1 MKSSHFD
8 KKGAARMVDIS
19 SKNITARKAIAS
31 GKVYMKPETLYMIRQ
46 GNNKK
51 GDVLAIARIAGIM
64 SCKKTS
70 DLIPLCHPI
79 TIDSVDIQFKLCDTE
94 NSIEI
99 TASCK
104 TSNKTGIEM
113 EALTAVSVS
122 GLTIYDM
129 CKSVD
134 KAMRIDA
141 IQLVH
146 KSGGKSGIY
155 NKDD

>member
-1 MKSSHFD
+1 
-8 KKGAARMVDIS
+8 
-19 SKNITARKAIAS
+19 
-31 GKVYMKPETLYMIRQ
+31 MKPQTLLMITE
-46 GNNKK
+46 GGHKK

-70 DLIPLCHPI
+70 NLIPLCHPI
-79 TIDSVDIQFKLCDTE
+79 SIDSVTIDFIIHEDN

-99 TASCK
+99 TAECK

-113 EALTAVSVS
+113 EALTAVSIS
-122 GLTIYDM
+122 GLTVYDM

-134 KAMRIDA
+134 KSIHLSN
-141 IQLVH
+141 IELVH

-155 NKDD
+155 NKK